1 MHITLRQFQV
11 FEAAARLGG
20 YTRAA
25 ETLHLS
31 QPAVSMQI
39 RQLEEQ
45 VGMPL
50 FDQIGKKIHLT
61 DAGRTL
67 YQHAQNI
74 LAQVHE
80 VQLELE
86 EMRGVRR
93 GQLNITIASTANY
106 FAPRLLAAF
115 CQRYPEVKISLDVS
129 NREHI
134 LALLNEADKDLALM
148 GRPPEASDLVAH
160 PFMENPLVVIAAP
173 SHPLA
178 GAHGIPLARL
188 AQESFIS
195 REAGSGTRMAAQRF
209 FDAAGTR
216 MNITM
221 EMSSNEA
228 IKQAVEAGLGLG
240 VVSLHTLEMELALK
254 RLTVLDVVGFPI
266 MRYWY
271 VVHREGKRFSAV
283 AQAFLDFVMQEAE
296 MLITVPQPAQSA
308 PDHAA
313 APLKLPR
320 TRARRRTDR

>member
-1 MHITLRQFQV
+1 MHITLRQLQV

-45 VGMPL
+45 AGMPL
-50 FDQIGKKIHLT
+50 FDQIGKKVHLT

-67 YQHAQNI
+67 YKHAQSI
-74 LAQVHE
+74 LAQVNE
-80 VQLELE
+80 AQLELE
-86 EMRGVRR
+86 EMRGMRR

-115 CQRYPEVKISLDVS
+115 CQRHPEVKVSLDVS

-134 LALLNEADKDLALM
+134 LELLKETDKDLAIM

-173 SHPLA
+173 DHPLA
-178 GAHGIPLARL
+178 QAHDIPLARL
-188 AQESFIS
+188 NEETFIS
-195 REAGSGTRMAAQRF
+195 REIGSGTRMAAERF
-209 FDAAGTR
+209 FDEAGTR
-216 MNITM
+216 LTTVM

-228 IKQAVEAGLGLG
+228 IKQAVQAGLGLG
-240 VVSLHTLEMELALK
+240 VVSVHTLEMELALG
-254 RLTVLDVVGFPI
+254 RLVILDVQGFPI
-266 MRYWY
+266 LRHWY
-271 VVHREGKRFSAV
+271 AVHRHGKRFSAV
-283 AQAFLDFVMQEAE
+283 AQAFLNFVMDEAE
-296 MLITVPQPAQSA
+296 QLFTPPPLQS
-308 PDHAA
+308 
-313 APLKLPR
+313 
-320 TRARRRTDR
+320 

>member
-61 DAGRTL
+61 DAGRAL
-67 YQHAQNI
+67 FQHAQNI
-74 LAQVHE
+74 LAQVQE
-80 VQLELE
+80 AQLELE

-93 GQLNITIASTANY
+93 GELNITIASTANY
-106 FAPRLLAAF
+106 FAPQLLATF
-115 CQRYPEVKISLDVS
+115 CQRYPEVKVSLDVS
-129 NREHI
+129 NRERI
-134 LALLNEADKDLALM
+134 LALLNEADRDLAIM

-173 SHPLA
+173 SHPLT
-178 GAHGIPLARL
+178 GVRKIPITRL

-195 REAGSGTRMAAQRF
+195 REAGSGTRIAAERF

-216 MNITM
+216 LITAM

-228 IKQAVEAGLGLG
+228 IKQAVQAGLGLG
-240 VVSLHTLEMELALK
+240 IVSVHTLDMEFKLG
-254 RLTVLDVVGFPI
+254 RLTVLNVEGFPI
-266 MRYWY
+266 LKEWY
-271 VVHREGKRFSAV
+271 IVHREGKRFSAA
-283 AQAFLDFVMQEAE
+283 AQAFKEFVLTEGRK
-296 MLITVPQPAQSA
+296 LITIPHPGALQ
-308 PDHAA
+308 
-313 APLKLPR
+313 KNK
-320 TRARRRTDR
+320 RR

>member
-1 MHITLRQFQV
+1 MMQSITIGYDYWMHITLRQLQV

-25 ETLHLS
+25 EALHLS

-39 RQLEEQ
+39 RQLEGQ
-45 VGMPL
+45 AGMPL
-50 FDQIGKKIHLT
+50 FDQIGKKLHLT

-67 YQHAQNI
+67 YSHAQSI

-80 VQLELE
+80 AQLELE

-115 CQRYPEVKISLDVS
+115 CQRHPEVKVSLDVS

-134 LALLNEADKDLALM
+134 LELLHETDKDLAIM
-148 GRPPEASDLVAH
+148 GRPPEPSDLVAH

-178 GAHGIPLARL
+178 QASGIPLTRL
-188 AQESFIS
+188 NQETFIS
-195 REAGSGTRMAAQRF
+195 REIGSGTRIAVERF
-209 FDAAGTR
+209 FEEAGTR
-216 MNITM
+216 LTTAM

-228 IKQAVEAGLGLG
+228 IKQAVQAGLGLG
-240 VVSLHTLEMELALK
+240 VVSVHTLEMELALE
-254 RLTVLDVVGFPI
+254 RLVILDVEGFPI
-266 MRYWY
+266 LRHWY
-271 VVHREGKRFSAV
+271 VVHRQGKRFSSV
-283 AQAFLDFVMQEAE
+283 AQAFLNFVMDEAE
-296 MLITVPQPAQSA
+296 QLFAPQVG
-308 PDHAA
+308 
-313 APLKLPR
+313 
-320 TRARRRTDR
+320 RR

>member
-1 MHITLRQFQV
+1 MHITLRQLQV

-25 ETLHLS
+25 EALHLS

-39 RQLEEQ
+39 RQLEGQ
-45 VGMPL
+45 AGMPL
-50 FDQIGKKIHLT
+50 FDQIGKKLHLT

-67 YQHAQNI
+67 YSHAQSI

-80 VQLELE
+80 AQLELE

-115 CQRYPEVKISLDVS
+115 CQRHPEVKVSLDVS

-134 LALLNEADKDLALM
+134 LELLHETDKDLAIM
-148 GRPPEASDLVAH
+148 GRPPEPSDLVAH

-178 GAHGIPLARL
+178 QASGIPLARL
-188 AQESFIS
+188 NQETFIS
-195 REAGSGTRMAAQRF
+195 REIGSGTRIAVERF
-209 FDAAGTR
+209 FEEAGTR
-216 MNITM
+216 LTTAM

-228 IKQAVEAGLGLG
+228 IKQAVQAGLGLG
-240 VVSLHTLEMELALK
+240 VVSVHTLEMELALE
-254 RLTVLDVVGFPI
+254 RLVILDVQGFPI
-266 MRYWY
+266 LRHWY
-271 VVHREGKRFSAV
+271 VVHRQGKRFSSV
-283 AQAFLDFVMQEAE
+283 AQAFLNFVMDEAE
-296 MLITVPQPAQSA
+296 QLFAPQAV
-308 PDHAA
+308 
-313 APLKLPR
+313 KR
-320 TRARRRTDR
+320 

>member
-1 MHITLRQFQV
+1 MHITLRQLQV

-45 VGMPL
+45 AGMPL
-50 FDQIGKKIHLT
+50 FDQIGKKVHLT

-67 YQHAQNI
+67 YKHAQSI

-80 VQLELE
+80 AQLEFE

-115 CQRYPEVKISLDVS
+115 CQRHPEVKVSLDVS

-134 LALLNEADKDLALM
+134 LELLNETDKDLAIM

-173 SHPLA
+173 DHPLA
-178 GAHGIPLARL
+178 QARDIPLARL
-188 AQESFIS
+188 NEETFIS
-195 REAGSGTRMAAQRF
+195 REIGSGTRMAAERF
-209 FDAAGTR
+209 FDEAGTR
-216 MNITM
+216 LTTAM

-228 IKQAVEAGLGLG
+228 IKQAVQAGLGLG
-240 VVSLHTLEMELALK
+240 VVSVHTLEMELALG
-254 RLTVLDVVGFPI
+254 RLVILDVQGFPI
-266 MRYWY
+266 LRHWY
-271 VVHREGKRFSAV
+271 AVHRQGKRFSVV
-283 AQAFLDFVMQEAE
+283 AQAFLNFVMDEAE
-296 MLITVPQPAQSA
+296 QLFPPQAV
-308 PDHAA
+308 
-313 APLKLPR
+313 
-320 TRARRRTDR
+320 RR

>member
-1 MHITLRQFQV
+1 MHITLRQLQV

-45 VGMPL
+45 AGMPL
-50 FDQIGKKIHLT
+50 FDQIGKKVHLT

-67 YQHAQNI
+67 YKHAQSI

-80 VQLELE
+80 AQLEFE

-115 CQRYPEVKISLDVS
+115 CQRHPEVKVSLDVS

-134 LALLNEADKDLALM
+134 LELLNETDKDLAIM

-173 SHPLA
+173 DHPLA
-178 GAHGIPLARL
+178 QARDIPLARL
-188 AQESFIS
+188 NEETFIS
-195 REAGSGTRMAAQRF
+195 REVGSGTRMAAERF
-209 FDAAGTR
+209 FDEAGTR
-216 MNITM
+216 LTTAM

-228 IKQAVEAGLGLG
+228 IKQAVQAGLGLG
-240 VVSLHTLEMELALK
+240 VVSVHTLEMELALG
-254 RLTVLDVVGFPI
+254 RLVILDVQGFPI
-266 MRYWY
+266 LRHWY
-271 VVHREGKRFSAV
+271 AVHRQGKRFSAV
-283 AQAFLDFVMQEAE
+283 AQAFLNFVMDEAE
-296 MLITVPQPAQSA
+296 QLFPPQAV
-308 PDHAA
+308 
-313 APLKLPR
+313 
-320 TRARRRTDR
+320 RR

>member
-1 MHITLRQFQV
+1 MHITLRQLQV

-45 VGMPL
+45 AGMPL
-50 FDQIGKKIHLT
+50 FDQIGKKVHLT

-67 YQHAQNI
+67 YKHAQSI

-80 VQLELE
+80 AQLEFE

-115 CQRYPEVKISLDVS
+115 CQRHPEVKVSLDVS

-134 LALLNEADKDLALM
+134 LELLNETDKDLAIM

-173 SHPLA
+173 DHPLA
-178 GAHGIPLARL
+178 QARDIPLARL
-188 AQESFIS
+188 NEETFIS
-195 REAGSGTRMAAQRF
+195 REIGSGTRMAAERF
-209 FDAAGTR
+209 FDEAGTR
-216 MNITM
+216 LTTAM

-228 IKQAVEAGLGLG
+228 IKQAVQAGLGLG
-240 VVSLHTLEMELALK
+240 VVSVHTLEMELALG
-254 RLTVLDVVGFPI
+254 RLVILDVQGFPI
-266 MRYWY
+266 LRHWY
-271 VVHREGKRFSAV
+271 AVHRQGKRFSAV
-283 AQAFLDFVMQEAE
+283 AQAFLNFVMDEAE
-296 MLITVPQPAQSA
+296 QLFPPQAV
-308 PDHAA
+308 
-313 APLKLPR
+313 
-320 TRARRRTDR
+320 RR

>member
-74 LAQVHE
+74 LAQVQE
-80 VQLELE
+80 AQLELE

-93 GQLNITIASTANY
+93 GELNITIASTANY
-106 FAPRLLAAF
+106 FAPQLLATF
-115 CQRYPEVKISLDVS
+115 CQRYPEVKVSLDVS

-134 LALLNEADKDLALM
+134 LALLNEADKDLAIM

-173 SHPLA
+173 NHPLA
-178 GAHGIPLARL
+178 GARKIPITRL

-195 REAGSGTRMAAQRF
+195 RETGSGTRIAAERF
-209 FDAAGTR
+209 FDAAGTHL
-216 MNITM
+216 ITAM

-228 IKQAVEAGLGLG
+228 IKQAVQAGLGLG
-240 VVSLHTLEMELALK
+240 IVSVHTLDMEFKLG
-254 RLTVLDVVGFPI
+254 RLTVLHVEGFPI
-266 MRYWY
+266 LKEWY
-271 VVHREGKRFSAV
+271 IVHRDGKRFSAA
-283 AQAFLDFVMQEAE
+283 AQAFKEFVLTEGRK
-296 MLITVPQPAQSA
+296 LITLPHPGAVP
-308 PDHAA
+308 
-313 APLKLPR
+313 K
-320 TRARRRTDR
+320 TRRS

>member
-1 MHITLRQFQV
+1 MHITLRQLQV

-45 VGMPL
+45 AGMPL
-50 FDQIGKKIHLT
+50 FDQIGKKVHLT

-67 YQHAQNI
+67 YKHAQSI

-80 VQLELE
+80 AQLEFE
-86 EMRGVRR
+86 EMRGMRR

-115 CQRYPEVKISLDVS
+115 CQRHPEVKVSLDVS

-134 LALLNEADKDLALM
+134 LELLKETDKDLAIM

-173 SHPLA
+173 DHPLA
-178 GAHGIPLARL
+178 QARNIPLARL
-188 AQESFIS
+188 NEETFIS
-195 REAGSGTRMAAQRF
+195 REIGSGTRMAAERF
-209 FDAAGTR
+209 FDEAGTR
-216 MNITM
+216 LTTAM

-228 IKQAVEAGLGLG
+228 IKQAVQAGLGLG
-240 VVSLHTLEMELALK
+240 VVSVHTLEMELALG
-254 RLTVLDVVGFPI
+254 RLVILDVQGFPI
-266 MRYWY
+266 LRHWY
-271 VVHREGKRFSAV
+271 AVHRQGKRFSAV
-283 AQAFLDFVMQEAE
+283 AQAFLNFVMDEAE
-296 MLITVPQPAQSA
+296 QLFPPQAV
-308 PDHAA
+308 
-313 APLKLPR
+313 
-320 TRARRRTDR
+320 RR

>member
-1 MHITLRQFQV
+1 MMQSITIGYDYWMHITLRQLQV

-25 ETLHLS
+25 EALHLS

-39 RQLEEQ
+39 RQLEGQ
-45 VGMPL
+45 AGMPL
-50 FDQIGKKIHLT
+50 FDQIGKKLHLT

-67 YQHAQNI
+67 YSHAQSI

-80 VQLELE
+80 AQLELE

-115 CQRYPEVKISLDVS
+115 CQRHPEVKVSLDVS

-134 LALLNEADKDLALM
+134 LELLHETDKDLAIM
-148 GRPPEASDLVAH
+148 GRPPEPSDLMAH

-178 GAHGIPLARL
+178 QASAIPLARL
-188 AQESFIS
+188 NQEAFIS
-195 REAGSGTRMAAQRF
+195 REIGSGTRIAVERF
-209 FDAAGTR
+209 FDEAGTR
-216 MNITM
+216 LTVAM

-228 IKQAVEAGLGLG
+228 IKQAVQAGLGLG
-240 VVSLHTLEMELALK
+240 VVSVHTLEMELELE
-254 RLTVLDVVGFPI
+254 RLVILDVQGFPI
-266 MRYWY
+266 LRHWY
-271 VVHREGKRFSAV
+271 VVHRQGKRFSAV
-283 AQAFLDFVMQEAE
+283 AQAFLNFVMDEAE
-296 MLITVPQPAQSA
+296 QLFAPQAV
-308 PDHAA
+308 
-313 APLKLPR
+313 
-320 TRARRRTDR
+320 RR

>member
-39 RQLEEQ
+39 RQLEAQ
-45 VGMPL
+45 AGMPL

-61 DAGRTL
+61 DAGRAL

-74 LAQVHE
+74 LAQVKE

-93 GQLNITIASTANY
+93 GQLNITVASTANY
-106 FAPRLLAAF
+106 FVPQLLATF
-115 CQRYPEVKISLDVS
+115 CQRYPEVKVSLDVS

-134 LALLNEADKDLALM
+134 LALLNEADKDLAIM

-178 GAHGIPLARL
+178 RARNIPLARL

-195 REAGSGTRMAAQRF
+195 REVGSGTRIAAERF
-209 FDAAGTR
+209 FDGAGTQLS
-216 MNITM
+216 TAM

-228 IKQAVEAGLGLG
+228 IKQAVQAGLGLG
-240 VVSLHTLEMELALK
+240 IVSVHTLDMEFKLG
-254 RLTVLDVVGFPI
+254 RLTVLNVEGFPI
-266 MRYWY
+266 LKEWY
-271 VVHREGKRFSAV
+271 IVHREGKRFSAA
-283 AQAFLDFVMQEAE
+283 AQAFKEFVLTEGAQ
-296 MLITVPQPAQSA
+296 LITIPQPGDTA
-308 PDHAA
+308 PGKSKRD
-313 APLKLPR
+313 
-320 TRARRRTDR
+320 

>member
-50 FDQIGKKIHLT
+50 FDQISKKIHLT
-61 DAGRTL
+61 DAGRAL

-80 VQLELE
+80 AQLELE

-93 GQLNITIASTANY
+93 GQLNITVASTANY
-106 FAPRLLAAF
+106 FAPQLLAAF
-115 CQRYPEVKISLDVS
+115 CQRYPEIKISLDVS

-134 LALLNEADKDLALM
+134 LALLNEAEKDLAIM
-148 GRPPEASDLVAH
+148 GRPPDAADLIAH
-160 PFMENPLVVIAAP
+160 PFMHNPLVVIAAP
-173 SHPLA
+173 NHPLA
-178 GAHGIPLARL
+178 GARNIPLERL

-195 REAGSGTRMAAQRF
+195 REAGSGTRIAAERF

-216 MNITM
+216 LTTAM

-228 IKQAVEAGLGLG
+228 IKQAVQAGLGLG
-240 VVSLHTLEMELALK
+240 IVSVHTLEMEFKLG
-254 RLTVLDVVGFPI
+254 RLTVLNVQGFPI
-266 MRYWY
+266 LREWY
-271 VVHREGKRFSAV
+271 VVHREGKRFSAA
-283 AQAFLDFVMQEAE
+283 AQAFKEFVLTEGE
-296 MLITVPQPAQSA
+296 KLITIPQPAE
-308 PDHAA
+308 AA
-313 APLKLPR
+313 QVKR
-320 TRARRRTDR
+320 KRG

>member
-1 MHITLRQFQV
+1 MHITLRQLQV

-45 VGMPL
+45 AGMPL
-50 FDQIGKKIHLT
+50 FDQIGKKVHLT

-67 YQHAQNI
+67 YKHAQSI

-80 VQLELE
+80 AQLEFE

-115 CQRYPEVKISLDVS
+115 CQRHPEVKVSLDVS

-134 LALLNEADKDLALM
+134 LELLNETDKDLAIM

-173 SHPLA
+173 DHPLA
-178 GAHGIPLARL
+178 QARNIPLARL
-188 AQESFIS
+188 NEETFIS
-195 REAGSGTRMAAQRF
+195 REIGSGTRMAAERF
-209 FDAAGTR
+209 FDEAGTR
-216 MNITM
+216 LTTAM

-228 IKQAVEAGLGLG
+228 IKQAVQAGLGLG
-240 VVSLHTLEMELALK
+240 VVSVHTLEMELALG
-254 RLTVLDVVGFPI
+254 RLVILDVQGFPI
-266 MRYWY
+266 LRHWY
-271 VVHREGKRFSAV
+271 AVHRQGKRFSAV
-283 AQAFLDFVMQEAE
+283 AQAFLNFVMDEAE
-296 MLITVPQPAQSA
+296 QLFAPQAVS
-308 PDHAA
+308 
-313 APLKLPR
+313 R
-320 TRARRRTDR
+320 

>member
-1 MHITLRQFQV
+1 MQSITIGYDYWMHITLRQLQV

-25 ETLHLS
+25 EALHLS

-39 RQLEEQ
+39 RQLEGQ
-45 VGMPL
+45 AGMPL
-50 FDQIGKKIHLT
+50 FDQIGKKLHLT

-67 YQHAQNI
+67 YSHAQSI

-80 VQLELE
+80 AQLELE

-115 CQRYPEVKISLDVS
+115 CQRHPEVKVSLDVS

-134 LALLNEADKDLALM
+134 LELLHETDKDLAIM
-148 GRPPEASDLVAH
+148 GRPPEPSDLVAH

-178 GAHGIPLARL
+178 QASGIPLARL
-188 AQESFIS
+188 NQETFIS
-195 REAGSGTRMAAQRF
+195 REIGSGTRIAVERF
-209 FDAAGTR
+209 FEEAGTR
-216 MNITM
+216 LTTAM

-228 IKQAVEAGLGLG
+228 IKQAVQAGLGLG
-240 VVSLHTLEMELALK
+240 VVSVHTLEMELALE
-254 RLTVLDVVGFPI
+254 RLVILDVQGFPI
-266 MRYWY
+266 LRHWY
-271 VVHREGKRFSAV
+271 VVHRQGKRFSSV
-283 AQAFLDFVMQEAE
+283 AQAFLNFVMDEAE
-296 MLITVPQPAQSA
+296 QLFAPQAG
-308 PDHAA
+308 
-313 APLKLPR
+313 
-320 TRARRRTDR
+320 RR

>member
-1 MHITLRQFQV
+1 MHITLRQLQV

-25 ETLHLS
+25 EALHLS

-39 RQLEEQ
+39 RQLEGQ
-45 VGMPL
+45 AGMPL

-67 YQHAQNI
+67 YNHAQSI
-74 LAQVHE
+74 LAQVLE
-80 VQLELE
+80 AQLELE

-115 CQRYPEVKISLDVS
+115 CQRHPEVKVSLDVS

-134 LALLNEADKDLALM
+134 LELLNETDKDLAIM

-173 SHPLA
+173 GHPLA
-178 GAHGIPLARL
+178 QARNIPLARL
-188 AQESFIS
+188 SEETFIS
-195 REAGSGTRMAAQRF
+195 REIGSGTRMAAERF
-209 FDAAGTR
+209 FDEAGTR
-216 MNITM
+216 LTTAM

-228 IKQAVEAGLGLG
+228 IKQAVQAGLGLG
-240 VVSLHTLEMELALK
+240 VVSVHTLEMELALE
-254 RLTVLDVVGFPI
+254 RLVILDVQGFPI
-266 MRYWY
+266 LRHWY
-271 VVHREGKRFSAV
+271 AVHRQGKRFSAV
-283 AQAFLDFVMQEAE
+283 AQAFLNFVMDEAE
-296 MLITVPQPAQSA
+296 QLFVPQVV
-308 PDHAA
+308 
-313 APLKLPR
+313 KR
-320 TRARRRTDR
+320 

>member
-1 MHITLRQFQV
+1 MHITLRQLQV

-45 VGMPL
+45 AGMPL
-50 FDQIGKKIHLT
+50 FDQIGKKVHLT

-67 YQHAQNI
+67 YNHAQSI

-80 VQLELE
+80 AQLELE

-115 CQRYPEVKISLDVS
+115 CQRHPEVKVSLNVS

-134 LALLNEADKDLALM
+134 LELLNETDKDLAIM

-160 PFMENPLVVIAAP
+160 PFMENPLVVIATP

-178 GAHGIPLARL
+178 QARNIPLARL
-188 AQESFIS
+188 TEETFIS
-195 REAGSGTRMAAQRF
+195 REIGSGTRMAAERF
-209 FDAAGTR
+209 FDEAGTR
-216 MNITM
+216 LTTAM

-228 IKQAVEAGLGLG
+228 IKQAVQAGLGLG
-240 VVSLHTLEMELALK
+240 VVSVHTLEMELALG
-254 RLTVLDVVGFPI
+254 RLVILDVQGFPI
-266 MRYWY
+266 LRHWY
-271 VVHREGKRFSAV
+271 AVHRQGKRFSAV
-283 AQAFLDFVMQEAE
+283 AQAFLNFVMDEAE
-296 MLITVPQPAQSA
+296 QLFAPQAV
-308 PDHAA
+308 
-313 APLKLPR
+313 
-320 TRARRRTDR
+320 RR

>member
-1 MHITLRQFQV
+1 MHITLRQLQV

-45 VGMPL
+45 AGMPL

-61 DAGRTL
+61 DAGRAL
-67 YQHAQNI
+67 YRHAQDI
-74 LAQVHE
+74 LGQVRE
-80 VQLELE
+80 TQLELE

-115 CQRYPEVKISLDVS
+115 CQRHPEVKVSLDVS

-134 LALLNEADKDLALM
+134 LELLNETDKDLAIM

-160 PFMENPLVVIAAP
+160 PFMENPLVVIASPA
-173 SHPLA
+173 HPLA
-178 GAHGIPLARL
+178 RERNVPLTRL
-188 AQESFIS
+188 AEESFIS
-195 REAGSGTRMAAQRF
+195 REAGSGTRMAAERF
-209 FDAAGTR
+209 FNEAGTHL
-216 MNITM
+216 TTAM

-228 IKQAVEAGLGLG
+228 IKQAVQAGLGLG
-240 VVSLHTLEMELALK
+240 VVSIHTLEMELALD
-254 RLTVLDVVGFPI
+254 RLVVLDIEGFPI
-266 MRYWY
+266 LRHWY
-271 VVHREGKRFSAV
+271 VVHRQGKRFSAV
-283 AQAFLDFVMQEAE
+283 AQAFLNFVMSEAE
-296 MLITVPQPAQSA
+296 TLPA
-308 PDHAA
+308 P
-313 APLKLPR
+313 PV
-320 TRARRRTDR
+320 RR

>member
-1 MHITLRQFQV
+1 MHITLRQLQV

-45 VGMPL
+45 AGMPL
-50 FDQIGKKIHLT
+50 FDQIGKKVHLT

-67 YQHAQNI
+67 YKHAQSI

-80 VQLELE
+80 AQLELE

-115 CQRYPEVKISLDVS
+115 CQRHPEVKVSLDVS

-134 LALLNEADKDLALM
+134 LELLNETDKDLAIM

-173 SHPLA
+173 DHPLA
-178 GAHGIPLARL
+178 QAHDIPLARL
-188 AQESFIS
+188 NEETFIS
-195 REAGSGTRMAAQRF
+195 REIGSGTRMAAERF
-209 FDAAGTR
+209 FDEAGTR
-216 MNITM
+216 LTTAM

-228 IKQAVEAGLGLG
+228 IKQAVQAGLGLG
-240 VVSLHTLEMELALK
+240 VVSVHTLEMELALG
-254 RLTVLDVVGFPI
+254 RLVILDVQGFPI
-266 MRYWY
+266 LRHWY
-271 VVHREGKRFSAV
+271 AVHRQGKRFSAV
-283 AQAFLDFVMQEAE
+283 AQAFLNFVMDEAE
-296 MLITVPQPAQSA
+296 QLFPPQAV
-308 PDHAA
+308 
-313 APLKLPR
+313 
-320 TRARRRTDR
+320 RR

>member
-1 MHITLRQFQV
+1 MHITLRQLKV

-45 VGMPL
+45 AGMPL

-61 DAGRTL
+61 DAGRVL
-67 YQHAQNI
+67 YHHAQSI
-74 LAQVHE
+74 IEKVQEA
-80 VQLELE
+80 QLELE

-106 FAPRLLAAF
+106 FAPTLIAAF
-115 CQRYPEVKISLDVS
+115 CQRHPEVKVSLDVS

-134 LALLNEADKDLALM
+134 LALLNETDKDLAIM

-173 SHPLA
+173 THPLA
-178 GAHGIPLARL
+178 GERAIPLARL
-188 AQESFIS
+188 AEESFIS
-195 REAGSGTRMAAQRF
+195 RETGSGTRMAAERF

-216 MNITM
+216 MSTAM

-228 IKQAVEAGLGLG
+228 IKQAVQAGLGLG
-240 VVSLHTLEMELALK
+240 VVSVHTLEMELALG
-254 RLTVLDVVGFPI
+254 RLAVLDVEGFPV
-266 MRYWY
+266 RRHWY
-271 VVHREGKRFSAV
+271 VVHRQGKRFSAV
-283 AQAFLDFVMQEAE
+283 ARAFLDFVMQEAQD
-296 MLITVPQPAQSA
+296 LISA
-308 PDHAA
+308 P
-313 APLKLPR
+313 APLSS
-320 TRARRRTDR
+320 